1 MYVFL
6 EKHFKLR
13 YNLVKVHILSVSI
26 SFLLVKCFLNF
37 KIVYACLFTS
47 KGNILQCISILK
59 NNTAGIH
66 NWLVYIMVISY
77 ISLILLLS
85 ENV

>member
-6 EKHFKLR
+6 EMHFKLR
-13 YNLVKVHILSVSI
+13 FNFVKVHILSESI
-26 SFLLVKCFLNF
+26 SVLLVNVFLIL
-37 KIVYACLFTS
+37 KYSMRAYFTS
-47 KGNILQCISILK
+47 KGNILQSISILK

-85 ENV
+85 GSF